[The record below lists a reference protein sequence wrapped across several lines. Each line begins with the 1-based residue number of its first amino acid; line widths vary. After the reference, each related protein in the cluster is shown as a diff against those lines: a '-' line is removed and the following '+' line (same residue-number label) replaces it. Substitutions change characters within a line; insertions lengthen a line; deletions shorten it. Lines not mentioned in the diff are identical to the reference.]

1 MNASTKP
8 RVTYAA
14 RMTAERDAFADQ
26 LDSVR
31 NALIEIEVYLASS
44 KFHGAE
50 NDYAH
55 VTTDILPKIRAARV
69 VATPAIG
76 ARR

>member
-1 MNASTKP
+1 MNSRAKP

-26 LDSVR
+26 LHSVR

-44 KFHGAE
+44 KFHGVD
-50 NDYAH
+50 NDYAY
-55 VTTDILPKIRAARV
+55 VSTDILPKIRAARV
-69 VATPAIG
+69 VATPLTG
-76 ARR
+76 VRH